1 MLDQFGRAR
10 VADYGITNMKLEPM
24 KKSKRQMR
32 ERWMA
37 PEVLCNQER
46 TSRSDLNSKTFFIF
60 KKKRL
65 GQYFGALMFLL

>member
-10 VADYGITNMKLEPM
+10 VANYGITNMKLAPM

-37 PEVLCNQER
+37 PEVLYSKER
-46 TSRSDLNSKTFFIF
+46 TSRWLS
-60 KKKRL
+60 
-65 GQYFGALMFLL
+65 

>member
-10 VADYGITNMKLEPM
+10 VANYGITNMKLEPM

-37 PEVLCNQER
+37 PEVLCSEQR
-46 TSRSDLNSKTFFIF
+46 TSRWLT
-60 KKKRL
+60 
-65 GQYFGALMFLL
+65 